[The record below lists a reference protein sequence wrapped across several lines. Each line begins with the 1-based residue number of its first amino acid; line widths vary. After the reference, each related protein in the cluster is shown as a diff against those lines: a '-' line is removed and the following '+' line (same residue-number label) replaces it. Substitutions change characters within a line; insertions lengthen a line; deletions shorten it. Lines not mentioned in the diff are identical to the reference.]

1 VNLEKAF
8 DDHEALVRG
17 NVCTIC
23 KALDELPEADAK
35 ALRAALADRSRFSG
49 VSIER
54 LLRTEGILAG
64 TGAANRHRRAECK

>member
-8 DDHEALVRG
+8 NDHEALQRG
-17 NVCTIC
+17 GVCTIC
-23 KALDELPEADAK
+23 KALDELPEADAN
-35 ALRAALADRSRFSG
+35 ALRAALADRDRFSG

-54 LLRTEGILAG
+54 LLRAEGIHAG

>member
-1 VNLEKAF
+1 MSLEKAF

-17 NVCTIC
+17 GVCTIC

-35 ALRAALADRSRFSG
+35 ALRAALADRARFSG

-54 LLRTEGILAG
+54 LLRAEGILAG

>member
-1 VNLEKAF
+1 MNLGKAF
-8 DDHEALVRG
+8 DDHESLVRG

-23 KALDELPEADAK
+23 RALDELPEADAN

-54 LLRTEGILAG
+54 LLRAEGILAG